1 MCQLRKNCESAW
13 DLYNFIIELE
23 YVYEQGHIT
32 SAMSWLKLLI
42 NLEDIQFDIAKYD
55 DGVLYCKCVWEYEK
69 TQMKHLKV
77 VNLELIRFHYAWS
90 ALECFISYFIPKEKI
105 EQHGKINAL
114 CGWLLQNLNVLNI
127 PELYDSIT
135 LQVAKELSEDE
146 QFKKEFEESGI
157 DDFGRSNKPY
167 VNENGY
173 GIYMVYKVRNLFAHG
188 ALKFPEY
195 FNEEECIS
203 ALSPETISKST
214 TLVLMTIVMMFYVD
228 TKDNGSLIEHTQY
241 LKNSEGISVGAFL
254 KKLFVREE

>member
-23 YVYEQGHIT
+23 YVYEQGHST

-105 EQHGKINAL
+105 E
-114 CGWLLQNLNVLNI
+114 
-127 PELYDSIT
+127 
-135 LQVAKELSEDE
+135 
-146 QFKKEFEESGI
+146 
-157 DDFGRSNKPY
+157 
-167 VNENGY
+167 
-173 GIYMVYKVRNLFAHG
+173 
-188 ALKFPEY
+188 
-195 FNEEECIS
+195 
-203 ALSPETISKST
+203 
-214 TLVLMTIVMMFYVD
+214 
-228 TKDNGSLIEHTQY
+228 
-241 LKNSEGISVGAFL
+241 
-254 KKLFVREE
+254 